1 MIFIYPAHDLELYGA
16 RRFFDEECSMS
27 LRTRV
32 VLFFVPVLFSCA
44 VTVAPTAAQV
54 GPQATPVT
62 VAYPLPKRIT
72 QWDEYS
78 GRFLAVETV
87 EVRPRVS
94 GFIDTVHFRDGQIV
108 KAGDLLFTIDKR
120 PFEIA
125 LEGAKAEVTR
135 AKAQVALAELEVERA
150 TPLVRSGAVTQRDFD
165 QRRANLNVA
174 IATLQAAEASAK
186 AAELNLEW
194 TEVRAPISGPVSDRK
209 VDVGN
214 LVTGGQAGATLL
226 TTIVSVDPIHFVF
239 DVSEA
244 DFLRYARL
252 FLKGERSSA
261 TAVSTP
267 VRIKLADESDWART
281 GRMNFLDN
289 QLNPRSG
296 TLRARAIVD
305 NTDHMLQPGVF
316 GRLQLFGGE
325 YDALMI
331 PDSAVVSDQA
341 RKIVFTVDA
350 GDIVRATPVT
360 LGPIVDGLRAVQD
373 GLSRNDRVVVDGL
386 ANPTV
391 RPGAKVAP
399 QTGPVARAAAQ

>member
-1 MIFIYPAHDLELYGA
+1 MARADLLLM
-16 RRFFDEECSMS
+16 RECSMS

-32 VLFFVPVLFSCA
+32 ILFFVPVLFGGA

-94 GFIDTVHFRDGQIV
+94 GFIDKVHFRDGQIV

-125 LEGAKAEVTR
+125 LEGARAEIAR
-135 AKAQVALAELEVERA
+135 AKAQVAIAELEVERA

-194 TEVRAPISGPVSDRK
+194 TEVRAPISGPVS
-209 VDVGN
+209 
-214 LVTGGQAGATLL
+214 
-226 TTIVSVDPIHFVF
+226 
-239 DVSEA
+239 
-244 DFLRYARL
+244 
-252 FLKGERSSA
+252 
-261 TAVSTP
+261 
-267 VRIKLADESDWART
+267 
-281 GRMNFLDN
+281 
-289 QLNPRSG
+289 
-296 TLRARAIVD
+296 
-305 NTDHMLQPGVF
+305 
-316 GRLQLFGGE
+316 
-325 YDALMI
+325 
-331 PDSAVVSDQA
+331 
-341 RKIVFTVDA
+341 
-350 GDIVRATPVT
+350 
-360 LGPIVDGLRAVQD
+360 
-373 GLSRNDRVVVDGL
+373 
-386 ANPTV
+386 
-391 RPGAKVAP
+391 
-399 QTGPVARAAAQ
+399 